1 MKVAVLGAKIIGS
14 TLARKWARAG
24 HDVMFGVRNVDNPEV
39 QALAQELGAT
49 VGTPAEAIAFGEAIV
64 FAIPGNAMEETIA
77 AHGPALAGKIAIDAA
92 NRMGGG
98 PMNSAAAFA
107 AHAPG
112 LQVYRAFNSLG
123 WENFEH
129 PQFGDIQADLFY
141 CGPGSGA
148 QAAVEQ
154 LIRDVGLRPV
164 RVGDLGQIGLV
175 DTIGSL
181 WFALAFG
188 QGMGRQLAFKVLT
201 REGAPNGPDP
211 GSLDQNARIPG
222 SRELAGHIGQLRG
235 GRQPVDRA
243 AGLVDICGQIQK
255 HQLGLYCAGG
265 AAQVKMQTLPAD
277 LASRGLC

>member
-24 HDVMFGVRNVDNPEV
+24 HDVMFGVRTVDNPEV

-77 AHGPALAGKIAIDAA
+77 AHGPALAGKIVIDAA

-107 AHAPG
+107 AHAPTA
-112 LQVYRAFNSLG
+112 QVYRAFNSLG
-123 WENFEH
+123 WENFEN
-129 PQFGDIQADLFY
+129 PIFDGVQADLFY
-141 CGPGSGA
+141 CGPAGA
-148 QAAVEQ
+148 GQAAVEG
-154 LIRDVGLRPV
+154 LIGDAGLRPV
-164 RVGDLGQIGLV
+164 RLGDLGQIGLV

-201 REGAPNGPDP
+201 R
-211 GSLDQNARIPG
+211 
-222 SRELAGHIGQLRG
+222 
-235 GRQPVDRA
+235 
-243 AGLVDICGQIQK
+243 
-255 HQLGLYCAGG
+255 
-265 AAQVKMQTLPAD
+265 
-277 LASRGLC
+277 